1 MYNKIICGI
10 LFFLLFLFFDS
21 SLMAQELQY
30 PDNSEHICGNHID
43 IPEMDPKHRAASF
56 AQSREERW
64 KDVEEKRISI
74 RYMKLLQQEADKHRQ
89 ANNYMKAYIR
99 YYDANLYSPKTL
111 LIFKFADMR
120 LKQILLQ
127 QKICSKVLKYAV
139 DDYKL
144 GFEFYLLEKN
154 KSVSENCLEMIQQK
168 TNCFQD
174 LYKIYEETGHDVW
187 ISKDDILQC
196 THLARDIFQY
206 ENYCE

>member
-1 MYNKIICGI
+1 MYNKIIGGI
-10 LFFLLFLFFDS
+10 LFFFLFLFFDS
-21 SLMAQELQY
+21 SLMAQELQN
-30 PDNSEHICGNHID
+30 PDNSEHICGNYID
-43 IPEMDPKHRAASF
+43 IPEMEPKNRAASF
-56 AQSREERW
+56 AQSMEERW

-74 RYMKLLQQEADKHRQ
+74 RYMQLLQQEADKHRQ

-99 YYDANLYSPKTL
+99 YYDANLYYPKTL
-111 LIFKFADMR
+111 LIFKFSDMQ
-120 LKQILLQ
+120 LKQILTQ

-196 THLARDIFQY
+196 THLAQDIFQY